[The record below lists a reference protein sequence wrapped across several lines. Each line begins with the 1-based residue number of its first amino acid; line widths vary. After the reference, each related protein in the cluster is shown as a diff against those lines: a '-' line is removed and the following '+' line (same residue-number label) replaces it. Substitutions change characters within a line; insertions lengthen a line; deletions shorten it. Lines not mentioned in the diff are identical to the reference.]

1 MALEVTNLRVLAAA
15 RDGGAPGAESSLLKI
30 RGSELRQRL
39 SDLTRRALGPQA
51 LPFFADF
58 LAGNDDSLDE
68 EQAFAAAAS
77 TQYFNRRKLSI
88 YGGANEIQKNIV
100 AKTILG
106 M

>member
-1 MALEVTNLRVLAAA
+1 M
-15 RDGGAPGAESSLLKI
+15 
-30 RGSELRQRL
+30 
-39 SDLTRRALGPQA
+39 
-51 LPFFADF
+51 PFFADF

-100 AKTILG
+100 AKTIRKRGSNRNRTRRAGGHRARLSLARQAAAECDVVAKTVG
-106 M
+106 KRE